1 MKFNATERMISILLA
16 NEQIATT
23 VNGEIRPVVARYGAQ
38 VPYIVVST
46 ENSDVRRTKMG
57 GVSGITSVVMFTIV
71 AESYEQARD
80 LADSICAIDGK
91 GFEIQGYKEDYG
103 DDKFVVIIDTNI
115 DY

>member
-38 VPYIVVST
+38 VPYIVVSV

-57 GVSGITSVVMFTIV
+57 GVAGITSVVMLTIV
-71 AESYEQARD
+71 AESYEQVRE

-91 GFEIQGYKEDYG
+91 YFEIQGYKEDYG
-103 DDKFVVIIDTNI
+103 DDKYVIIIDVNI